1 MGVDAADYD
10 GDGRLDL
17 AVTALA
23 GETFPLYRNEGGGV
37 FREAGVAS
45 GLGALT
51 VRRSGW
57 GIVFGDF
64 DNDGAV
70 DLFTANSHVNDRIE
84 QFEASP
90 YLEANRVYRN
100 VGRGKFADVSAT
112 AGEALQQAAAHRGAV
127 AADFDGDGRLD
138 VVTTALGSP
147 ARLWRNVSAAR
158 PLARRA
164 ARRRQGRERRHRRN
178 RPCRHAHGLR
188 DDGEQ
193 LRLVEAADC
202 ALRTWRFDRGAVDRG
217 HLARRHG
224 SAGDRRWRRSRSDD
238 RPQSGTLVQAG
249 AAELKFRLPYAS
261 RRATSRRRDCDRQAA
276 YVRIPDAMRLSLLL
290 PPLAAGLILAGDP
303 ALPVL
308 PIDQGAAGV
317 WQKIQKL
324 QTTAS
329 LLHTTA
335 HPDDEQGGL
344 LTMASRGWGARTA
357 LVTLNRGEAGDNAI
371 GAELF
376 DALGLIRTDELARA
390 AQYYG
395 LDEQYFTS
403 VADYGYSKRLDE
415 AFAEWDRDAL
425 LRDLVRVIRRTRP
438 LVVVSRWQGSARD
451 GHGQHQAA
459 GAITPPAVEAAGD
472 PTRFP
477 ELEKEGLRAWRVPK
491 LYLGGAR
498 ENEGWHVRVDPG
510 EYDPVL
516 GDSYQN
522 LGRLGLSLQRS
533 QTSGRFSPALGSAPL
548 YFTRVGAEANAPREA
563 GLFDG
568 LDTSLAGAFDLLGR
582 PAPAGAIELL
592 AAVSADARAA
602 KEAFSWT
609 APSAAVS
616 ALARGL
622 AATRRAREKI
632 VDPDVA
638 FLLDVKARQFSDAL
652 AAAAGLQVTA
662 IAQPAGLSDP
672 TGPFAAFAAP
682 PTLDAVTPGQTVDVR
697 ITVAARAGAPLRIVG
712 GELSG
717 PAGTR
722 LPLDIGSGRLTP
734 ASPVTVRASLTV
746 PADAPVTRPYF
757 ARSSI
762 GETRYTMVD
771 AGSPMPFA
779 APAFV
784 VSVDYDVEGTTARV
798 TVPVMRREAQLP
810 YGYALRELEILP
822 PVALSVSPG
831 VLIVPTDGTA
841 HTRDVQVDVVSYAGA
856 GASGEVRLEAPA
868 GWTVTPATQALTLTT
883 AGSRARLT
891 FRITTTPMAHG
902 IQRLRAL
909 AVSGG
914 RTFTTGYQVVRHRDL
929 PLRYLVREASA
940 LVSAFEVKTTPASE
954 SAT

>member
-1 MGVDAADYD
+1 
-10 GDGRLDL
+10 
-17 AVTALA
+17 
-23 GETFPLYRNEGGGV
+23 
-37 FREAGVAS
+37 
-45 GLGALT
+45 
-51 VRRSGW
+51 
-57 GIVFGDF
+57 
-64 DNDGAV
+64 
-70 DLFTANSHVNDRIE
+70 
-84 QFEASP
+84 
-90 YLEANRVYRN
+90 
-100 VGRGKFADVSAT
+100 
-112 AGEALQQAAAHRGAV
+112 
-127 AADFDGDGRLD
+127 
-138 VVTTALGSP
+138 
-147 ARLWRNVSAAR
+147 
-158 PLARRA
+158 
-164 ARRRQGRERRHRRN
+164 
-178 RPCRHAHGLR
+178 
-188 DDGEQ
+188 
-193 LRLVEAADC
+193 
-202 ALRTWRFDRGAVDRG
+202 
-217 HLARRHG
+217 
-224 SAGDRRWRRSRSDD
+224 
-238 RPQSGTLVQAG
+238 
-249 AAELKFRLPYAS
+249 
-261 RRATSRRRDCDRQAA
+261 
-276 YVRIPDAMRLSLLL
+276 MRLSLFL
-290 PPLAAGLILAGDP
+290 PALTAGLILAGDP
-303 ALPVL
+303 TLPVL
-308 PIDQGAAGV
+308 SIDQGAAGV

-335 HPDDEQGGL
+335 HPDDEQSGL

-395 LDEQYFTS
+395 LDEQYFTG

-498 ENEGWHVRVDPG
+498 ENEGWHVRVDAG

-533 QTSGRFSPALGSAPL
+533 QTSGRFSPAQGSAPL

-568 LDTSLAGAFDLLGR
+568 LDTSLAGAFELLGR

-592 AAVSADARAA
+592 AAVSADAHTA

-609 APSAAVS
+609 TPSAAVS

-632 VDPDVA
+632 ADPDVA
-638 FLLDVKARQFSDAL
+638 FLLDVKARQFGDAL

-672 TGPFAAFAAP
+672 TGPFATFAAP
-682 PTLDAVTPGQTVDVR
+682 PTLDAVTPGETVDVR
-697 ITVAARAGAPLRIVG
+697 VTIAGRAGAPLRIGG
-712 GELSG
+712 GELAG

-722 LPLDIGSGRLTP
+722 LPLDIGTGLTP

-779 APAFV
+779 PPAFV
-784 VSVDYDVEGTTARV
+784 VSVDYDVEGTTARA

-831 VLIVPTDGTA
+831 VLIVPTDGRA
-841 HTRDVQVDVVSYAGA
+841 HTRDVQVDVVSYSGA

-868 GWTVTPATQALTLTT
+868 GWTVTPATRSLTLTT

-891 FRITTTPMAHG
+891 FRVTTTPMAHG

-909 AVSGG
+909 AINGG
-914 RTFTTGYQVVRHRDL
+914 RTFSTDYQVVRHRDL

-940 LVSAFEVKTTPASE
+940 LVSAFDVRTTPGLRVGYVMGVGDEMPAAIEQLGAQVTLLDRDALATGDLSRFTTIVTGTRAYAVRDDLREHNRRLLDWVRDGGTMVVLYNTPELVPDRHAPYPGTLPGNAEEVSE
-954 SAT
+954 QTAPVEILAPADALMTRPNRIGPPDFDGWIEQRGSKFFTTWDPRYTALVSSHDTDQPAQRGGWLTTRDGKGRWTYMAYALHRQVPYGVPGAYRILANLITPDAQR